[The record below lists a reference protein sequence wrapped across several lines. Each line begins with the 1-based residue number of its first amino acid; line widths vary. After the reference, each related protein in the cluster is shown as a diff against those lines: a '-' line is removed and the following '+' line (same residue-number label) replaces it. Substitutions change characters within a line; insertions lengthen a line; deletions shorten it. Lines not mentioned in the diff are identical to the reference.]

1 MPTPRLPAIPARPC
15 DFCGA
20 AYLPKRRD
28 SNCCGSGACVRA
40 QKQRINRERERRI
53 FEQTGEWRP
62 RAVERANPLIV
73 ERHRARQRSIDA
85 ESPQR
90 KRYAASNAAR
100 DARRRLRERP
110 SVEVEAFTRDQIG
123 DRDGWV
129 CGICREHVDRSIPA
143 WMPGTWVQDRRAAS
157 IDHVVPLAKGGQH
170 TRENVQIAHLGCNVD
185 KNDAVAA

>member
-1 MPTPRLPAIPARPC
+1 MPTPRLPVLSARAC
-15 DFCGA
+15 DFCGVEFA
-20 AYLPKRRD
+20 PKRRD
-28 SNCCGSGACVRA
+28 ANCCGADECVRG
-40 QKQRINRERERRI
+40 QKQRNNRERERRV
-53 FEQTGEWRP
+53 FEATGEWRA
-62 RAVERANPLIV
+62 RAVERANPEIV
-73 ERHRARQRSIDA
+73 RRHRARQRALDV
-85 ESPQR
+85 ELPQR

-110 SVEVEAFTRDQIG
+110 PVEVEAFTRDEVG

-129 CGICREHVDRSIPA
+129 CGICRGHVDRTLPA
-143 WMPGTWVQDRRAAS
+143 WLPGTWVQNRDAAS